1 MITIARGEF
10 NKTLAFV
17 TVYRIVLEMQSLSL
31 NYFVDMKIF
40 FLPPD
45 WMTCSMFRY
54 VTTSIGID
62 QLERDINWLYKQK
75 NHGTVIVSKVII
87 SFLFAN

>member
-1 MITIARGEF
+1 MVRNKELNIETIARGEF
-10 NKTLAFV
+10 NKTLAFL

-45 WMTCSMFRY
+45 
-54 VTTSIGID
+54 
-62 QLERDINWLYKQK
+62 
-75 NHGTVIVSKVII
+75 
-87 SFLFAN
+87 